1 MQLAGPI
8 LLGTAIVLAIA
19 QWYTETGVQ
28 LISSS
33 KAKRTPFDKI
43 IDVRSD
49 LEWNAGHHPDA
60 IHIPVSSLTPAVAK
74 RHLGKKD
81 SILVYCNTGQRARR
95 AAEVLASYGYTN
107 VSYIAGS
114 YTELL

>member
-8 LLGTAIVLAIA
+8 LLGTAIVLAVA
-19 QWYTETGVQ
+19 QWYTASGVQ
-28 LISSS
+28 LISAT
-33 KAKRTPFDKI
+33 KARRTHFDKI
-43 IDVRSD
+43 VDVRTD

-60 IHIPVSSLTPAVAK
+60 IHLPVTSLTPAVAK
-74 RHLGKKD
+74 RHMGKKD

-114 YTELL
+114 YTGLL